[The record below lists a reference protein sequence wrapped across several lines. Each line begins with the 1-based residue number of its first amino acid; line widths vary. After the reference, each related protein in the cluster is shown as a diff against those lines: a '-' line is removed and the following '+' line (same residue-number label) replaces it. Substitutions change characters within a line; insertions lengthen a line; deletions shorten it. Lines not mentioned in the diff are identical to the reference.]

1 MTTAADC
8 AMRECSACHQG
19 VPTGPFCGR
28 CGADQRT
35 RATQRRKLLRP
46 NVFIAA
52 HRQPVFIPMFTST
65 LCPHLASTDRIV
77 FRHGLIL
84 AAGGLIGV
92 SALQHLP
99 LLVVLTAFAI
109 PLLFVLYLW
118 RSDIFRDIPARAMIL
133 APIIGVALSVTWWV
147 WSADRVSDSYGIPL
161 SAGFQLKDVLNLGLV
176 VSAGDTLLMLAPAV
190 VVRLLR
196 LPSIESLDGY
206 VIGALG
212 SLAYTTAA
220 TVTWLAPQFVAGL
233 LDYHDSWRLLSRAI
247 LYGVFDPLTA
257 AAAGGTMGLLLWFRP
272 GKRTEQPQRLRMIL
286 AICAAVCC
294 CCYLGVYV
302 VDAGNNPRGLET
314 AINLAITVAAVQ
326 TLRFALQIAV
336 LHEAPDDATGE
347 PVMCIHCSAAV
358 PDMPFCPEC
367 GCAARASSRSARRL
381 RYVGCAP

>member
-35 RATQRRKLLRP
+35 PATQIRKLLRP
-46 NVFIAA
+46 NAFIAA
-52 HRQPVFIPMFTST
+52 HRQPVFIPMITST
-65 LCPHLASTDRIV
+65 LCPHLAGPDRIV

-133 APIIGVALSVTWWV
+133 TPIIGVALGVTWWV
-147 WSADRVSDSYGIPL
+147 WSADRVSHSYGIPL
-161 SAGFQLKDVLNLGLV
+161 SAGFQLQSVLNLGLA
-176 VSAGDTLLMLAPAV
+176 VSAVDTLLKWVPAV

-196 LPSIESLDGY
+196 IPSIESLDGY

-212 SLAYTTAA
+212 ALAYTTAG

-233 LDYHDSWRLLSRAI
+233 LDYHDSWRLLSQAI

-272 GKRTEQPQRLRMIL
+272 GKRTGQPRRLRMTL
-286 AICAAVCC
+286 AICVAVTS
-294 CCYLGVYV
+294 CCYLGLYV
-302 VDAGNNPRGLET
+302 VDAGNNLRGLET
-314 AINLAITVAAVQ
+314 AINLAITIAAVQ

-336 LHEAPDDATGE
+336 MHEAPGDATGE
-347 PVMCIHCSAAV
+347 PVRCIHCSATV

-381 RYVGCAP
+381 RLGSAP